1 MFTDVPVKHKLPE
14 IFNALNES
22 RKNGCETL
30 CLSIWFGISEVKQK
44 VLFSP
49 RMSSVLGVLLAEP
62 WLTAASLQPEIPE
75 NLDWAT
81 TSRWLWEGWL
91 CHWEKPSDRSAG
103 ESSQVWGT
111 KGTKL
116 LIFTIIWALN
126 LQPFQLQPD
135 QVTPFTNTHS
145 LPCFLIISD
154 SFQKAAGSQKLK
166 WERCFMKLKLTGSVC
181 LLTCACVC
189 VVQVA
194 VCVWAEDGDG
204 AAVEAV
210 LLRVLL

>member
-1 MFTDVPVKHKLPE
+1 M
-14 IFNALNES
+14 
-22 RKNGCETL
+22 
-30 CLSIWFGISEVKQK
+30 WFGISEVKQK
-44 VLFSP
+44 VLISP

-111 KGTKL
+111 KGTTL
-116 LIFTIIWALN
+116 LIFTQIWALN
-126 LQPFQLQPD
+126 LQPD
-135 QVTPFTNTHS
+135 QSTPFTNTHS

-154 SFQKAAGSQKLK
+154 FFQKAAGSQKFK
-166 WERCFMKLKLTGSVC
+166 RDRCFMKLKFSASVC
-181 LLTCACVC
+181 LITCACVC
-189 VVQVA
+189 VV
-194 VCVWAEDGDG
+194 
-204 AAVEAV
+204 
-210 LLRVLL
+210 